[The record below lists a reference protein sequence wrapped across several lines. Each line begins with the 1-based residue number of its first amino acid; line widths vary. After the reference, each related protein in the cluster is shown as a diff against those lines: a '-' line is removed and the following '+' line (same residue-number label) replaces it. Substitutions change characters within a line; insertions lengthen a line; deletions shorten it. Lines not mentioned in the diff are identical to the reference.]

1 MATSERHYATG
12 RRKESSARVYLSPGS
27 GRIVVNT
34 LPADEYF
41 KRYDRDGDGKFGAN
55 EIAAMDRRKKKE
67 EL

>member
-1 MATSERHYATG
+1 MDSLLGDNAHDYDHEEY
-12 RRKESSARVYLSPGS
+12 EEDILPG
-27 GRIVVNT
+27 
-34 LPADEYF
+34 LEDDADEYF